1 MRFLPARDRRHAHVA
16 RRRPGEQG
24 FTLIELLLSLAILAV
39 LTGFLAGGLSI
50 GRRAFD
56 ADRVNRAASGSS
68 AAVQA
73 VSTLIASAIPV
84 PAGTGEQAARI
95 AFDGGQQALFFV
107 GLSEGRS
114 LRGGPHKIR
123 LWRSGSDLIADIVAT
138 AAEAKTGESG
148 PPAIQV
154 AVLSGV
160 REVHFEYFGRMTRS
174 SAPGWRTEWSGA
186 EHLPDLVS
194 VRVDFEDERRNEP
207 AIVVAL
213 RQG

>member
-1 MRFLPARDRRHAHVA
+1 MRLTARNRRHAHVA

-24 FTLIELLLSLAILAV
+24 LTVIELLLSLAILAV

-56 ADRVNRAASGSS
+56 ADRVNRTASASS
-68 AAVQA
+68 TAVQA
-73 VSTLIASAIPV
+73 ISTLIGSAIPV
-84 PAGTGEQAARI
+84 PAGTGEKGARI
-95 AFDGGQQALFFV
+95 AFDGRQQALFFV

-123 LWRSGSDLIADIVAT
+123 LWRSGSDLIADIVAS
-138 AAEAKTGESG
+138 AAEAKAGESA

-160 REVHFEYFGRMTRS
+160 REVHFEYFGRMNRS
-174 SAPGWRTEWSGA
+174 SPPGWRTEWSGA
-186 EHLPDLVS
+186 EYLPDLVS
-194 VRVDFEDERRNEP
+194 VRVDFEDESRNEP
-207 AIVVAL
+207 AIIVAL